1 MYIIIAGGGI
11 IGSHIASLLVQEGH
25 EVTILEQSETALK
38 NLQGQLDIRII
49 RGNAATPRTLKEA
62 EIERADL
69 VLAVTNSDETNMIT
83 CFMAKEMGA
92 VTTAARI
99 RNTEYSGYFV
109 APAKSPTSP
118 RKIVRP
124 KSLGIDV
131 FINPETEA
139 AGEIMEI
146 LSGFYSTPVE
156 NFANGMVQIREFKIE
171 SQPLAGTRLGELT
184 LPKQSMIAAI
194 VSRGEIVPQDSN
206 LILNEGD
213 SLHIAVSA
221 ENMDELGKIF
231 IQSKRP
237 ARKVVIF
244 GGSRVGV
251 LTASGLQKRG
261 IKVKVI
267 EPNPVRCQELAT
279 QLEKVDILQ
288 GEGTDRAYLLEQ
300 GISSADAFVAASD
313 NEEINILSAL
323 LAKTLGVHRVMVVI
337 NKPGYIRLA
346 KAIGIDVA
354 AVPTILAA
362 NKIIHFALHGGAISA
377 SLIVG
382 QQLEAIEFVTSEQ
395 AVIVNKNVADA
406 GFPKEAKVVA
416 IVHNETVF
424 IPPEDK
430 IIKAGDHVVIVTPP
444 ESVQAIEKLFK

>member
-11 IGSHIASLLVQEGH
+11 IGSHIASLLVQEGY
-25 EVTILEQSETALK
+25 EVTVLEQSETALK
-38 NLQGQLDIRII
+38 KLQGQLDIKTI
-49 RGNAATPRTLKEA
+49 RGNAATPKTLKEA

-83 CFMAKEMGA
+83 CFMAKEMGVA
-92 VTTAARI
+92 TTAARI
-99 RNTEYSGYFV
+99 RNIEYSGYFV

-131 FINPETEA
+131 FINPEVEA
-139 AGEIMEI
+139 AREIMEI
-146 LSGFYSTPVE
+146 LAGFYSTPVD
-156 NFANGMVQIREFKIE
+156 NFANGLVQIREFKIE
-171 SQPLAGTRLGELT
+171 SEPLAGTRLGALT
-184 LPKQSMIAAI
+184 LPKQSMIVTA
-194 VSRGEIVPQDSN
+194 VHQGEITAPDKDF
-206 LILNEGD
+206 ILNEGD

-237 ARKVVIF
+237 AKRVVIL
-244 GGSRVGV
+244 GGSSVGV

-261 IKVKVI
+261 IKVKII
-267 EPNPVRCQELAT
+267 EQDPVRCQELAS

-288 GEGTDRAYLLEQ
+288 GDGTDRAFLLEQ
-300 GISSADAFVAASD
+300 GVSSADAFVATSE

-323 LAKTLGVHRVMVVI
+323 LAKTLGVQRVMVVV
-337 NKPGYIRLA
+337 NKPGYIPLA
-346 KAIGIDVA
+346 EAIGIDIA

-362 NKIIHFALHGGAISA
+362 NKIIRFVLRGGVISA
-377 SLIVG
+377 SLIEG
-382 QQLEAIEFVTSEQ
+382 QQLEAIEFVTSAQ
-395 AVIVNKNVADA
+395 ALIANKNIAEA
-406 GFPKEAKVVA
+406 GFPREATVVA
-416 IVHNETVF
+416 IVHNETIF

-430 IIKAGDHVVIVTPP
+430 IIKPGDHVVIVTPP
-444 ESVQAIEKLFK
+444 ESVQTIEKLFK

>member
-1 MYIIIAGGGI
+1 VYIIIAGGGI
-11 IGSHIASLLVQEGH
+11 IGSHIASLLVQEGY

-38 NLQGQLDIRII
+38 NLQGQLDIKTI
-49 RGNAATPRTLKEA
+49 RGNAATPKTLKEA

-69 VLAVTNSDETNMIT
+69 VLAVTNSDEANMIT

-99 RNTEYSGYFV
+99 RNPEYTGYFV

-131 FINPETEA
+131 FINPEAEA
-139 AGEIMEI
+139 AREIMEI

-184 LPKQSMIAAI
+184 LPKQSMIVAI
-194 VSRGEIVPQDSN
+194 VSKGEIVPQDN
-206 LILNEGD
+206 NFILNEGD
-213 SLHIAVSA
+213 SLHIAVPA

-237 ARKVVIF
+237 AKRVVIF
-244 GGSRVGV
+244 GGSRVAV

-261 IKVKVI
+261 VKVKVI

-323 LAKTLGVHRVMVVI
+323 LAKTLCVPRVMVVV

-346 KAIGIDVA
+346 EAIGIDVA

-362 NKIIHFALHGGAISA
+362 NKIIRFVLHGGVISA
-377 SLIVG
+377 SLIEG
-382 QQLEAIEFVTSEQ
+382 QQLEAIEFVTSAQ
-395 AVIVNKNVADA
+395 ASIANQNIIDV
-406 GFPKEAKVVA
+406 GLPKEAKVAA
-416 IVHNETVF
+416 IVHNETIF

-430 IIKAGDHVVIVTPP
+430 IIKPGDHVIIVTPP